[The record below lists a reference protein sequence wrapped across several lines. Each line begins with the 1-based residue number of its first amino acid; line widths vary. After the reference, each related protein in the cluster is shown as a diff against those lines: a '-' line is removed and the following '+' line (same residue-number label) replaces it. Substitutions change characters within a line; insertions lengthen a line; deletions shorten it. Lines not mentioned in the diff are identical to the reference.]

1 MKNEIFQDT
10 RLLDA
15 MDYIDSA
22 IIAETADKL
31 RPPVSPERK
40 RENKKNN
47 NFFFAC
53 RQAAALVA
61 CALLMG
67 AVIPAVSLLIGN
79 IRPTGNAGANP
90 PAQES
95 EPEVS
100 DEETSIQNTVY
111 EGSKG
116 LEYVINSD
124 GKSASFIGFGT
135 CTDEDIVIASSYHG
149 FPVTEMINDKRNSGV
164 PLEEAGS
171 LYAKSITVSDTVK
184 SISAGIFES
193 CPNLESIYIGANVN
207 FIRSFKTNTQNL
219 SALAEIVV
227 SEDNKYFSDNGNC
240 LIELQSKTI
249 IAACKKSFIPDDGS
263 VEIIGASAFRNYPK
277 KEITIPDSIK
287 RIENSAFFESNLEY
301 VQLPSSL
308 EYLGN
313 SVFAEC
319 KELQSADLN
328 GFTELPNRTFAVCGN
343 LSNIEGIEK
352 VTYIGDD
359 ALIACISLKE
369 LSLGSGLTEIGE
381 EAFAL
386 IFSMDTLNYAG
397 TVEEWNSIKKGENWN
412 NKLYFVEYVN
422 CSDGKA
428 TP

>member
-1 MKNEIFQDT
+1 
-10 RLLDA
+10 
-15 MDYIDSA
+15 
-22 IIAETADKL
+22 
-31 RPPVSPERK
+31 
-40 RENKKNN
+40 
-47 NFFFAC
+47 
-53 RQAAALVA
+53 
-61 CALLMG
+61 MG
-67 AVIPAVSLLIGN
+67 AIIPAVSMLVAKIN
-79 IRPTGNAGANP
+79 PTQAGYSDGILPSGGQN
-90 PAQES
+90 EI
-95 EPEVS
+95 PETEAEISTEENNYAVETGAPTQSVS
-100 DEETSIQNTVY
+100 D
-111 EGSKG
+111 GSEG
-116 LEYVINSD
+116 LEYQVNSD

-135 CTDEDIVIASSYHG
+135 CTDEDIVIASNYNG

-171 LYAKSITVSDTVK
+171 LYAKSIKVSDTVE
-184 SISAGIFES
+184 SISGGVFES

-207 FIRSFKTNTQNL
+207 FIRSFKTNRQNL

-263 VEIIGASAFRNYPK
+263 VEIIGASAFRNYPQ

-308 EYLGN
+308 EYLGI
-313 SVFAEC
+313 SVFAGC
-319 KELQSADLN
+319 KELESVDLN
-328 GFTELPNRTFAVCGN
+328 GFTQLPNVTFGSCSK
-343 LSNIEGIEK
+343 LTNIKGIEK

-359 ALIACISLKE
+359 AFIACLSLKE

-381 EAFAL
+381 EAFAY
-386 IFSMDTLNYAG
+386 IFTMDTLNYEG

-412 NKLYFVEYVN
+412 IKLYFVEYVN